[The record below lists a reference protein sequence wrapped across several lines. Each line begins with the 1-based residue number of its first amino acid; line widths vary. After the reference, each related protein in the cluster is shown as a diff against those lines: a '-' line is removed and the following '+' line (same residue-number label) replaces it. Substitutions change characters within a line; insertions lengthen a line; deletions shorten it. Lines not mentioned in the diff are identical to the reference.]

1 MDETNRQSVRRADS
15 STAKRIDRLVEV
27 DFLYQG
33 AERTVMRALP
43 LVVAL
48 VMLIAPVA
56 GAVAPGATGASDVT
70 PDADAL
76 QTDADANTDADE
88 NTDTNDHDGS
98 DTDDATGPSA
108 IEPAA
113 IGEAG
118 ETFRVLSTPPDA
130 DPRTGIHGHEANLG
144 TALDWE
150 VGDVDT
156 ALETEAIVRHIEN
169 AETEEQRQR
178 RILAAINEVEQDE
191 VSLNSRQT
199 AAINAHA
206 AGELS
211 DRELLGELATIGI
224 TAREY
229 DERLDVLDELADET
243 DDFSSPS
250 RLDELQVQL
259 QVYEGPVRDHALAT
273 VRGET
278 GGSDVHVETSAG
290 AVVLATIQ
298 GDQYV
303 REAFRTDRWNRAGG
317 TIGSEEAINVTAESY
332 PETAALREADAFGAG
347 SVQRITIA
355 HDDGE
360 LRTFVS
366 GGSDR
371 VFVEHQRID
380 LDAFPDTEPV
390 STTADGFNA
399 TVDRSYPGGPVQV
412 TVVDDED
419 GDPEID
425 VTVTMSVAGGDSE
438 AIGTTDDDG
447 VVWTLSP
454 ADEYRV
460 TVVDEPRVAVI
471 DGIEPIETPRV
482 VDESPDDPDDGDGDE
497 NDGGDG
503 DGTADDST

>member
-1 MDETNRQSVRRADS
+1 
-15 STAKRIDRLVEV
+15 
-27 DFLYQG
+27 
-33 AERTVMRALP
+33 MRALP

-48 VMLIAPVA
+48 ILLIAPVA
-56 GAVAPGATGASDVT
+56 GAIAPAEAGPPDVT
-70 PDADAL
+70 PDHDLTQSDGDVAVDVHADRDTTTHIDRDTA
-76 QTDADANTDADE
+76 TDGGETAVT
-88 NTDTNDHDGS
+88 
-98 DTDDATGPSA
+98 
-108 IEPAA
+108 PAA
-113 IGEAG
+113 VGEPG
-118 ETFRVLSTPPDA
+118 GTFRVLSTPPDA
-130 DPRTGIHGHEANLG
+130 EPRTEIHGHGANLG
-144 TALDWE
+144 TSLGWE
-150 VGDVDT
+150 VADVDA
-156 ALETEAIVRHIEN
+156 ALETEAIVQEIEN
-169 AETEEQRQR
+169 AETEAQRQR

-199 AAINAHA
+199 AAIDAHA

-211 DRELLGELATIGI
+211 DRELLDELATIGI

-229 DERLDVLDELADET
+229 DERLDVLNELADET
-243 DDFSSPS
+243 DDFSAPG

-278 GGSDVHVETSAG
+278 GGSDIHVETSEG
-290 AVVLATIQ
+290 AVVLATIHD
-298 GDQYV
+298 GQYV

-317 TIGSEEAINVTAESY
+317 TIGSEEAINTTAESY

-355 HDDGE
+355 HDAGE

-366 GGSDR
+366 GGSNQ

-380 LDAFPDTEPV
+380 LDAFPDVDPV

-419 GDPEID
+419 GDPATD
-425 VTVTMSVAGGDSE
+425 VTVTKSVDGGDSE
-438 AIGTTDDDG
+438 AIGTTGDDG

-454 ADEYRV
+454 GDSYRI
-460 TVVDEPRVAVI
+460 TVVDEPRVAVV

-482 VDESPDDPDDGDGDE
+482 IDESPDELDDDGETD
-497 NDGGDG
+497 DGGETDEDVG
-503 DGTADDST
+503 E

>member
-1 MDETNRQSVRRADS
+1 
-15 STAKRIDRLVEV
+15 
-27 DFLYQG
+27 
-33 AERTVMRALP
+33 MRALP
-43 LVVAL
+43 LLVAL
-48 VMLIAPVA
+48 LMVIAPVA
-56 GAVAPGATGASDVT
+56 GAVAPGAADAPDVT
-70 PDADAL
+70 PGADAL
-76 QTDADANTDADE
+76 GTDADANSA
-88 NTDTNDHDGS
+88 HDGHEGH
-98 DTDDATGPSA
+98 DDASIDDSTGPT
-108 IEPAA
+108 A

-118 ETFRVLSTPPDA
+118 STFRVLSTPPDA
-130 DPRTGIHGHEANLG
+130 EPRTGIHGHDANIG
-144 TALDWE
+144 TALDWD
-150 VGDVDT
+150 VGDVDA

-199 AAINAHA
+199 AAIDAHA
-206 AGELS
+206 AGDLS
-211 DRELLGELATIGI
+211 DRELLDELATIGI
-224 TAREY
+224 TASEY

-278 GGSDVHVETSAG
+278 GGSDVHVETSEG
-290 AVVLATIQ
+290 AVVLATIHD
-298 GDQYV
+298 DQYV

-355 HDDGE
+355 HDGGE

-366 GGSDR
+366 GGNDR

-380 LDAFPDTEPV
+380 LDAFPDSEPV
-390 STTADGFNA
+390 STTADGFNT
-399 TVDRSYPGGPVQV
+399 TVDRSYPGGPVRV
-412 TVVDDED
+412 TVVDDEN
-419 GDPEID
+419 GDPATD
-425 VTVTMSVAGGDSE
+425 VTVTMSVDGGDSE

-454 ADEYRV
+454 ADGYRI
-460 TVVDEPRVAVI
+460 TVVDEPRVAVL
-471 DGIEPIETPRV
+471 DGIAPIDTPRV
-482 VDESPDDPDDGDGDE
+482 VDESPDDHDDEDEEDGDHDDGDDQ
-497 NDGGDG
+497 
-503 DGTADDST
+503 DGTG